1 MTVKSRG
8 VAIERAFYV
17 NGELPFQNASDMTF
31 LRMWADASEP
41 RVDNRGNEIRP
52 TQTEVYGWQSTY
64 LKDKMGY
71 VSEPYQFYF
80 EKGKNTITLEA
91 VNEPMV
97 LRKLDIVA
105 VEDEFKY
112 ADYTAAQTRGRI
124 RQ

>member
-1 MTVKSRG
+1 MSTREQKKALYTGNDSKVTWEVDVPEEGFYNVYLEYMTVKSRG

-31 LRMWADASEP
+31 LRMWTDASEP

-71 VSEPYQFYF
+71 VSER
-80 EKGKNTITLEA
+80 ISSTLKRE
-91 VNEPMV
+91 
-97 LRKLDIVA
+97 
-105 VEDEFKY
+105 
-112 ADYTAAQTRGRI
+112 RI
-124 RQ
+124 Q